1 MPLTTCAIAQSIKK
15 DMTMKPI
22 TFEHSLG
29 NLPLTCEAKLIGQW
43 RRPTWSLAGLMLAA
57 LWISAWS
64 LPTAAQTWP
73 SKPIHIVVPFPA
85 AGTVDAV
92 ARALGQKIGD
102 NLKQVVII
110 DNKPG
115 AGANI
120 GADAVAKS
128 APDGYTVL
136 LTTQGLAIAPNLY
149 KKMPFDA
156 QKDLAA
162 VSQLM
167 TTYLVLAVN
176 PSIGVNTFAEFLSLA
191 RAKPGVL
198 NFGSTGEG
206 AAPHLIMEL
215 LMASANVKLTHIPYK
230 GDAPM
235 NQALLAGD
243 VNAVFSPLSGVSAAT
258 KAGKL
263 KILVMS
269 AGKRSSAIPDIPTM
283 LESGAGGFEYTGWLG
298 LFAPGATPVPLLKAL
313 QVEFVKAMNSNEIKE
328 KLPFWGYEAFGSTP
342 EAFAVKFQQDLVSY
356 SKTIKDAHI
365 SLQDQ

>member
-1 MPLTTCAIAQSIKK
+1 MSTSTLECKHSESEC
-15 DMTMKPI
+15 
-22 TFEHSLG
+22 TFESPHCPSRKISLSLPHLFFQMVALWLCSLG
-29 NLPLTCEAKLIGQW
+29 PL
-43 RRPTWSLAGLMLAA
+43 GLWCSWAN
-57 LWISAWS
+57 
-64 LPTAAQTWP
+64 AQTWP
-73 SKPIHIVVPFPA
+73 NKPIHIVVPFPA

-92 ARALGQKIGD
+92 ARAMGQKIGD
-102 NLKQVVII
+102 NLKQVVIV

-128 APDGYTVL
+128 SPDGYTLL

-176 PSIGVNTFAEFLSLA
+176 PSIGVNTFSEFLNLA
-191 RAKPGVL
+191 RSKPGAL

-215 LMASANVKLTHIPYK
+215 LMSSANIKLIHIPYK

-243 VNAVFSPLSGVSAAT
+243 INAVFSPLSGVSAAA

-283 LESGAGGFEYTGWLG
+283 IESGPGGFEYTGWLG
-298 LFAPGATPVPLLKAL
+298 LFAPGATPPALLKMI
-313 QVEFVKAMNSNEIKE
+313 QTEFVKAMNSNEIKE
-328 KLPFWGYEAFGSTP
+328 KLPYWGYEAFGSTP
-342 EAFAVKFQQDLVSY
+342 EAFAVKFQQDLAAY

>member
-1 MPLTTCAIAQSIKK
+1 MKSNESYPSLFKDCWTDLSRILKCGRSNSKPLANRKCVA
-15 DMTMKPI
+15 
-22 TFEHSLG
+22 SLG
-29 NLPLTCEAKLIGQW
+29 LGLTLILIGTVS
-43 RRPTWSLAGLMLAA
+43 PATW
-57 LWISAWS
+57 
-64 LPTAAQTWP
+64 AQTWP

-92 ARALGQKIGD
+92 ARALGQKLGD
-102 NLKQVVII
+102 NLKQVVIV

-128 APDGYTVL
+128 APDGYNLL

-156 QKDLAA
+156 QKDLSA

-176 PSIGVNTFAEFLSLA
+176 PSIGVNSFSEFINLA

-215 LMASANVKLTHIPYK
+215 LMSSANIKLIHIPYK

-243 VNAVFSPLSGVSAAT
+243 INAVFSPLSGVSAAA

-269 AGKRSSAIPDIPTM
+269 AAKRSSAIPDIPTM
-283 LESGAGGFEYTGWLG
+283 LETGPGGFEYTGWLG
-298 LFAPGATPVPLLKAL
+298 LFAAGATPMPILKTI
-313 QVEFVKAMNSNEIKE
+313 QVEFVKAMNSPEIKE
-328 KLPFWGYEAFGSTP
+328 KLPNWGYEAVGTTP
-342 EAFAVKFQQDLVSY
+342 EAFTLKFQQDLNAY